1 MDGAELFSKC
11 LAQATGVIRQVR
23 PEQLANV
30 TPCTDWHV
38 RDLVDYMLSELT
50 AVPTLLAGAVVE
62 VADLPSDEAE
72 TTVDEAAVDLSA
84 EWQLAADA
92 AELAAAEADPDEL
105 AHPVDGVVSN
115 DLYLRRVATDLLV
128 QAWGLA
134 TAIGMSLSFDPG
146 AAQAAY
152 DYAAALPSVV
162 QPEACAAE
170 PLPIASTASA
180 QAKLLALYGR
190 SPTWRSTS

>member
-1 MDGAELFSKC
+1 MEGPELFSRC
-11 LAQATGVIRQVR
+11 LAQATGVVRQVR
-23 PEQLANV
+23 PEHLANA
-30 TPCTDWHV
+30 TPCGDWHA
-38 RDLVDYMLSELT
+38 RDLIDYMLSELVK
-50 AVPTLLAGAVVE
+50 VPTLLAGAVVE
-62 VADLPSDEAE
+62 LADLHGDEAE
-72 TTVDEAAVDLSA
+72 INLDEIDIDISV

-105 AHPVDGVVSN
+105 AHPADGVVSN

-152 DYAAALPSVV
+152 DYARALPSVV

-170 PLPIASTASA
+170 PLPIASTASV
-180 QAKLLALYGR
+180 QTKLLALYGR